1 MSSAFTIYP
10 NLLSITDSFNGILL
24 DAYGVFWG
32 GNAKGLLKNSQETM
46 KRLVKSGKIVGI
58 LSNTTQ
64 LVDSEIQKLEK
75 TGLLQ
80 NKHFHFLV
88 TSGQI
93 TKEILKKGD
102 LPFPITHKKYW
113 VLGRSHPKFSS
124 HKALFSDTYFTET
137 ENITDADFIYVSIP
151 HKNGKDQINP
161 ELFKADVEKLCYSYL
176 PMVCPNPDQFAHE
189 GNPPKLVVRQGTL
202 AKFYEELGG
211 NVFYVGKPSSE
222 AFAYAMHQFNAHDL
236 YDAKDILMVGDTP
249 ETDIRGAKYFG
260 MKSALVTQTG
270 IMGDKV
276 QNFGFEQTIRKF
288 PHTDFPDFF
297 IEKLSL

>member
-1 MSSAFTIYP
+1 MSSRFTIYP

-24 DAYGVFWG
+24 GAYGVFWG
-32 GNAKGLLKNSQETM
+32 GNAKGPLKNSQETM
-46 KRLVKSGKIVGI
+46 KELVNSGKIVGI

-64 LVDSEIQKLEK
+64 LAQSEIKKLHK
-75 TGLLQ
+75 IGIVQ
-80 NKHFHFLV
+80 NQHFHFLV
-88 TSGQI
+88 TSGEI
-93 TKEILKKGD
+93 TKEILKKGA
-102 LPFPITHKKYW
+102 LPFPITHNKYW

-124 HKALFSDTYFTET
+124 HTLLFAGSHFTET
-137 ENITDADFIYVSIP
+137 DNINEADFIYVSIP

-161 ELFKADVEKLCYSYL
+161 ELFKLDVEKLCYSYL

-189 GNPPKLVVRQGTL
+189 GNPPKSVVRQGSL

-222 AFAYAMHQFNAHDL
+222 AYAFAMRQFNTYDLHDP
-236 YDAKDILMVGDTP
+236 KEILMVGDTP
-249 ETDIRGAKYFG
+249 ETDIRGARCFG

-270 IMGDKV
+270 MMGDKV
-276 QNFGFEQTIRKF
+276 QSLGFEQTIRNF

-297 IEKLSL
+297 IEKF